1 MTSKFT
7 ISLCIQAEVI
17 LEVAAK
23 SGTAADVLLKQQPFA
38 EPGDD

>member
-1 MTSKFT
+1 M
-7 ISLCIQAEVI
+7 I

-38 EPGDD
+38 EPGMSVFSASPSFSHSLF